1 MLISCPEC
9 HFKRHVDEKQIPES
23 ATLATCPKCQNKFR
37 FRDPETGAFL
47 SDICLESEQGVN
59 RTEAG
64 NAQETLN
71 AAPAGSPADNE
82 TQNPN
87 QENMANEAEDVSGA
101 APAKPASSVTN
112 GANGEDPVPLT
123 EEDMPHKLK
132 NSENPLQEPQF
143 QAYEQAAKKRTQQYV
158 MMTDDVPWEHPERYG
173 ILGALVQTVSRVM
186 FRGREFFSTIHSR
199 VSSLRPASFYALIGV
214 FQALVAYF
222 LSPNVLET
230 GSHGKSDFRAKPAH
244 AHYQHAFHH
253 DIAAACLYGFHLSRH
268 PHHKSGKGGFSADIA
283 HYCLCLSAHDFEHSA
298 VYRRRCRSC
307 VVYLQ
312 YLYRGEVRFASDMA
326 KNVFSPRSDFHFVA
340 FYRFQSDPCDYFRHS
355 IVAFCFFWGRG
366 KTLHSQSLLSAF
378 FRKQKHSQIGTK
390 LFFIRK
396 DKTAELDARH
406 CQADS
411 STVFFRLGVRRR
423 NISPDKK
430 NFRVHDVKHSAVIGG
445 VCRSYRG
452 FWGLFLWRGQGQP

>member
-87 QENMANEAEDVSGA
+87 QENMANEAEDVTAASGA

-222 LSPNVLET
+222 LSPNVLEIIKT
-230 GSHGKSDFRAKPAH
+230 ADMDPQKQALMENLISGQSLPMLIISTPFIMILLLLVYTAFIYLAIRITNPEKADFPLTLRI
-244 AHYQHAFHH
+244 
-253 DIAAACLYGFHLSRH
+253 IAYA
-268 PHHKSGKGGFSADIA
+268 SAPMI
-283 HYCLCLSAHDFEHSA
+283 L
-298 VYRRRCRSC
+298 
-307 VVYLQ
+307 
-312 YLYRGEVRFASDMA
+312 
-326 KNVFSPRSDFHFVA
+326 
-340 FYRFQSDPCDYFRHS
+340 S
-355 IVAFCFFWGRG
+355 IV
-366 KTLHSQSLLSAF
+366 
-378 FRKQKHSQIGTK
+378 
-390 LFFIRK
+390 
-396 DKTAELDARH
+396 
-406 CQADS
+406 
-411 STVFFRLGVRRR
+411 
-423 NISPDKK
+423 PY
-430 NFRVHDVKHSAVIGG
+430 IGG
-445 VCRSYRG
+445 VV
-452 FWGLFLWRGQGQP
+452 GLVWFIYNIFIGVKYALRLTWQRTFLALAPIFILWLFIAFNQTLAIISAIQS

>member
-87 QENMANEAEDVSGA
+87 QENMANEAEDVTAASGA

-186 FRGREFFSTIHSR
+186 FRGREFFPPFTAVFLPCVPQVST
-199 VSSLRPASFYALIGV
+199 P
-214 FQALVAYF
+214 
-222 LSPNVLET
+222 LS
-230 GSHGKSDFRAKPAH
+230 G
-244 AHYQHAFHH
+244 
-253 DIAAACLYGFHLSRH
+253 C
-268 PHHKSGKGGFSADIA
+268 
-283 HYCLCLSAHDFEHSA
+283 
-298 VYRRRCRSC
+298 
-307 VVYLQ
+307 
-312 YLYRGEVRFASDMA
+312 
-326 KNVFSPRSDFHFVA
+326 
-340 FYRFQSDPCDYFRHS
+340 
-355 IVAFCFFWGRG
+355 
-366 KTLHSQSLLSAF
+366 
-378 FRKQKHSQIGTK
+378 
-390 LFFIRK
+390 
-396 DKTAELDARH
+396 
-406 CQADS
+406 
-411 STVFFRLGVRRR
+411 FRL
-423 NISPDKK
+423 
-430 NFRVHDVKHSAVIGG
+430 
-445 VCRSYRG
+445 
-452 FWGLFLWRGQGQP
+452 LWRISFLLTCWKSLKPPTWTRKNRLSWKI

>member
-47 SDICLESEQGVN
+47 SGICLESEQEHVS
-59 RTEAG
+59 RAEAPE
-64 NAQETLN
+64 NAQETVN
-71 AAPAGSPADNE
+71 TGGSSVNEE

-87 QENMANEAEDVSGA
+87 QENMANGEEDFA
-101 APAKPASSVTN
+101 ASAAAKPVSS
-112 GANGEDPVPLT
+112 ANGEDPVPLT

-222 LSPNVLET
+222 LSPNVLEIIKT
-230 GSHGKSDFRAKPAH
+230 
-244 AHYQHAFHH
+244 
-253 DIAAACLYGFHLSRH
+253 
-268 PHHKSGKGGFSADIA
+268 ADIDPQKQA
-283 HYCLCLSAHDFEHSA
+283 LMENLISGQSLPMLIISTPFIMILQLLVYTAFIYLAIRITNPEKADFPLTLRIIAYASAPMI
-298 VYRRRCRSC
+298 
-307 VVYLQ
+307 L
-312 YLYRGEVRFASDMA
+312 
-326 KNVFSPRSDFHFVA
+326 
-340 FYRFQSDPCDYFRHS
+340 S
-355 IVAFCFFWGRG
+355 IV
-366 KTLHSQSLLSAF
+366 
-378 FRKQKHSQIGTK
+378 
-390 LFFIRK
+390 
-396 DKTAELDARH
+396 
-406 CQADS
+406 
-411 STVFFRLGVRRR
+411 
-423 NISPDKK
+423 PY
-430 NFRVHDVKHSAVIGG
+430 IGG
-445 VCRSYRG
+445 VV
-452 FWGLFLWRGQGQP
+452 GLVWFIYNIFIGVKYALRLTWQRTFLALAPIFILWLFIAFNQTIAIISAIQS

>member
-101 APAKPASSVTN
+101 ATAKPASSVTN

-214 FQALVAYF
+214 FQALV
-222 LSPNVLET
+222 V
-230 GSHGKSDFRAKPAH
+230 
-244 AHYQHAFHH
+244 
-253 DIAAACLYGFHLSRH
+253 
-268 PHHKSGKGGFSADIA
+268 
-283 HYCLCLSAHDFEHSA
+283 
-298 VYRRRCRSC
+298 
-307 VVYLQ
+307 
-312 YLYRGEVRFASDMA
+312 
-326 KNVFSPRSDFHFVA
+326 
-340 FYRFQSDPCDYFRHS
+340 
-355 IVAFCFFWGRG
+355 
-366 KTLHSQSLLSAF
+366 SLLLTCWKSLKPPTWT
-378 FRKQKHSQIGTK
+378 RKN
-390 LFFIRK
+390 
-396 DKTAELDARH
+396 
-406 CQADS
+406 
-411 STVFFRLGVRRR
+411 RLSWK
-423 NISPDKK
+423 I
-430 NFRVHDVKHSAVIGG
+430 
-445 VCRSYRG
+445 
-452 FWGLFLWRGQGQP
+452 